1 MPRLGVIGAGAWG
14 TALAIAAARAGT
26 DVVLWGRS
34 LTRLAGA
41 ELPARIRTTTATAD
55 LHGVDAALL
64 AVPAQQVRAVL
75 PVAPEVPLVLC
86 AKGLEQATGLRL
98 SEVVA
103 GVRPGAAVAAL
114 SGPSFAA
121 ELAAGKPTA
130 VTLAAADLALA
141 RHLAAMLAGPGFRL
155 YPSDDLLGVELG
167 GALKNVVAIAA
178 GAVMGLGLGENARA
192 AVVTRGLAEM
202 ARLAEALGARRGTL
216 LGLSG
221 VGDLLLTATSLTSRN
236 TRLGYELARG
246 RSLIELTAAG
256 RPLAEGA
263 WTAGA
268 ACRLG
273 QAHSIELP
281 IASAVR
287 QVVDGELNVA
297 AAVDALLRRPAPPWE
312 FAPAT

>member
-26 DVVLWGRS
+26 EAVLWGRS
-34 LTRLAGA
+34 LARLAGA
-41 ELPARIRTTTATAD
+41 QLPAGVRATAAAAD
-55 LHGVDAALL
+55 LHDVDAALL

-75 PVAPEVPLVLC
+75 PVAPPVPLVLC
-86 AKGLEQATGLRL
+86 AKGLEKATGLRL
-98 SEVVA
+98 SQVA
-103 GVRPGAAVAAL
+103 HAVRPGLAVAAL

-130 VTLAAADLALA
+130 VTLAAAELGLA
-141 RHLAAMLAGPGFRL
+141 RHLAEMLAGPGFRL
-155 YPSDDLLGVELG
+155 YPSDDLVGVELG

-192 AVVTRGLAEM
+192 AVVTRGLAEI

-236 TRLGYELARG
+236 TRLGHELARG
-246 RSLIELTAAG
+246 RSLAELTAVG
-256 RPLAEGA
+256 QPLAEGA

-273 QAHSIELP
+273 HAHGIELP
-281 IASAVR
+281 IAGAVR
-287 QVVDGELNVA
+287 QVVDGELSVA
-297 AAVDALLRRPAPPWE
+297 AAVDALLRRPPPAWE
-312 FAPAT
+312 FPPAT

>member
-14 TALAIAAARAGT
+14 TALAVAAARAGT
-26 DVVLWGRS
+26 EVVLWGRS
-34 LTRLAGA
+34 LSRLAGHD
-41 ELPARIRTTTATAD
+41 LPAAVRATTD
-55 LHGVDAALL
+55 PAALSAVEAVLL
-64 AVPAQQVRAVL
+64 AVPAQQLRTVL
-75 PVAPEVPLVLC
+75 ALPPPVPVVIG
-86 AKGLEQATGLRL
+86 AKGLERATGLRL

-103 GVRPGAAVAAL
+103 AARPGLAVAAL

-141 RHLAAMLAGPGFRL
+141 RRLAEMLAGPAFRL
-155 YPSDDLLGVELG
+155 YPSDDLVGVELG

-192 AVVTRGLAEM
+192 AVVTRGLAEI
-202 ARLAEALGARRGTL
+202 ARLAEALGARRDTL
-216 LGLSG
+216 LGLAG

-236 TRLGYELARG
+236 TRFGYELARG
-246 RSLIELTAAG
+246 RALTELTGAG
-256 RPLAEGA
+256 QPLAEGA

-273 QAHSIELP
+273 RAHGVELP
-281 IASAVR
+281 IAEAVR
-287 QVVDGELNVA
+287 RVVDGELSVT
-297 AAVDALLRRPAPPWE
+297 AAVDALLRRPPPVRE
-312 FAPAT
+312 FLPAT